1 MAFFDSMKVNLF
13 SEMQGIVTLEG
24 KPVSGATV
32 TRTAIPSNDKE
43 YTDTTQTDNAGRFNF
58 GVMETHLF
66 LKLLPSNSTIHQKII
81 IDYAGQQYLAWKIL
95 AASDRPNGELN
106 ERDVIGTEQEVFID
120 LVCELTAP
128 ETAKAGAYT
137 SAVFGLCTWPN
148 AEFLD

>member
-13 SEMQGIVTLEG
+13 SEMKGVVTLEG
-24 KPVSGATV
+24 KPVSGASI

-43 YTDTTQTDNAGRFNF
+43 YTDSAQTDDAGHFSF
-58 GVMETHLF
+58 GAMETHMF
-66 LKLLPSNSTIHQKII
+66 LKLLPSDSSIHQKIVI
-81 IDYAGQQYLAWKIL
+81 NYAGQQYLAWKIL

-106 ERDVIGTEQEVFID
+106 ERDVIGTDQEIFID
-120 LVCELTAP
+120 LVCELTAS

-148 AEFLD
+148 AKVLD

>member
-13 SEMQGIVTLEG
+13 SEMKGIVTLEG
-24 KPVSGATV
+24 KPVSGASL

-43 YTDTTQTDNAGRFNF
+43 YTDTAQTDRAGRFSF
-58 GVMETHLF
+58 GPMETHMF
-66 LKLLPSNSTIHQKII
+66 LKLLPSNSTIYQKMT
-81 IDYAGQQYLAWKIL
+81 IDYAGKQYLAWKIL

-106 ERDVIGTEQEVFID
+106 EHDVIGTEQEVLID

-137 SAVFGLCTWPN
+137 SAVFGLCTWAN
-148 AEFLD
+148 AEILD